1 MKPNTWITS
10 NIEAQ
15 HNAVILRAVH
25 DVVSQATGATQ
36 PDVNT
41 ALTEVQKLLDAE
53 AQVREE
59 ARRAPDF
66 VLPRYVPAAIKDIPV
81 LPVTVSRK
89 APEAAIASI
98 AAKITEMSGGM
109 EYADALQVSRR
120 VAAIACPADDTP
132 MSTHTGIA
140 AFGFGDAIE
149 APARPMSL
157 YAVERVP
164 SSEYL
169 GMHVLQRLR
178 SGWGTYDLHIMQGV
192 APEGNRRITLSF
204 GTKPAA
210 TMGVQKLVTR
220 VVLCCLPA
228 KARICWMP
236 TTAAQCLRQ
245 TWAQVCFQDRMQI
258 EHALSDMVYQWN
270 AAENESLPADERL
283 QDAEL
288 LAVAAVPG
296 SRVIRLRLT
305 TKAGQSL
312 EAVLPLDD
320 PRCDMGIEVTSLRE
334 VDPSLVTTTEKLLR
348 ALIAAYSPMWTPW
361 RVGAAANQAP
371 CAAVLGYAHRGRPV
385 ATVVVAVCPH
395 AIPRWPPR
403 KSWTPR
409 CRISPCNAGRPRQRF
424 ACSRSRFPAPIW
436 SASRRPRNLRP
447 RASFGG
453 LSRAT
458 RLWTG
463 PVTRPPC
470 LALRHTPLA

>member
-178 SGWGTYDLHIMQGV
+178 NGWGTYDLHIMQGV
-192 APEGNRRITLSF
+192 APEGNRRITLAF

-220 VVLCCLPA
+220 VVLWLLTCKGTDLLDA
-228 KARICWMP
+228 DYGSTMF
-236 TTAAQCLRQ
+236 AANMGAGVL
-245 TWAQVCFQDRMQI
+245 QDRMQI

-312 EAVLPLDD
+312 EAALPLDD
-320 PRCDMGIEVTSLRE
+320 PEVR
-334 VDPSLVTTTEKLLR
+334 
-348 ALIAAYSPMWTPW
+348 Y
-361 RVGAAANQAP
+361 
-371 CAAVLGYAHRGRPV
+371 GY
-385 ATVVVAVCPH
+385 
-395 AIPRWPPR
+395 
-403 KSWTPR
+403 
-409 CRISPCNAGRPRQRF
+409 
-424 ACSRSRFPAPIW
+424 
-436 SASRRPRNLRP
+436 
-447 RASFGG
+447 
-453 LSRAT
+453 
-458 RLWTG
+458 
-463 PVTRPPC
+463 
-470 LALRHTPLA
+470 